1 MIIVQLAELGV
12 LYRRVFNYMQS
23 KQDPSI
29 QDPLHEASMT
39 EQVSRKADIASRR
52 QFAHSHEL
60 TQYHRVSA
68 ISSKTN

>member
-39 EQVSRKADIASRR
+39 EQVSHEVISRR
-52 QFAHSHEL
+52 QSAHSHDL
-60 TQYHRVSA
+60 T
-68 ISSKTN
+68 